1 MTATLTTLRDRVE
14 LMIADVS
21 NVTFSTGAIDEGIRQ
36 ALHRYSKRRPLS
48 VITTLNI
55 ATTGRE
61 VSVASLTGLLG
72 VSEVWLPYT
81 AASPEQPPLRRGFE
95 LWFDQNVLYFPY
107 DANGGFEPTAG
118 EVARIFYS
126 KLQTLSGLD
135 SATVTTIPLDDETLL
150 ATGAAGYTVLP
161 RAREATETVM
171 LTEQVPISAQLMA
184 WAKMKLEEFEA
195 SLSQSIQREQSVPW
209 VQLPALDR
217 WDARG
222 RGWQ

>member
-1 MTATLTTLRDRVE
+1 MPATLTALRDRVE

-21 NVTFSTGAIDEGIRQ
+21 NVTFSTAAIDEGIRQ

-61 VSVASLTGLLG
+61 VSVSSLTGLLG

-81 AASPEQPPLRRGFE
+81 AASPEQPPLRRAFE
-95 LWFDQNVLYFPY
+95 LWFDQQILYFPY
-107 DANGGFEPTAG
+107 GSNGGHEPTAG

-126 KLQTLSGLD
+126 KLQTLNGLD
-135 SATVTTIPLDDETLL
+135 SETVTTIPLDDETLL
-150 ATGAAGYTVLP
+150 AWGGAGYTVLP

-171 LTEQVPISAQLMA
+171 LTEQAPISAQLMA
-184 WAKMKLEEFEA
+184 WAKQKLMDFEDG
-195 SLSQSIQREQSVPW
+195 LKETVQRELSVPW
-209 VQLPALDR
+209 VRLPALDR
-217 WDARG
+217 WD